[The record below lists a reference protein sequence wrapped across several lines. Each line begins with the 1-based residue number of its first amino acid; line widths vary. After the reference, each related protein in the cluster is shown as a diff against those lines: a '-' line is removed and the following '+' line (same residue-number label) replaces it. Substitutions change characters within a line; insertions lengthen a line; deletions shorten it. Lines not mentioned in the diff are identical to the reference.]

1 MVRSTLSVF
10 SDFQLGRVG
19 RICSGPRAPDFLNY
33 ASHFQHNLRSFSGVE
48 VGFKKSFLY
57 KNQVMFKDLSDQ
69 RTVSGRFLAPEKICP
84 EGGHMKTRPGSIFSD
99 FHFDYM
105 KTSGRHPASIFLG
118 EAPQR
123 LHGAKHSPPF

>member
-48 VGFKKSFLY
+48 VGFKNHFYRKIR
-57 KNQVMFKDLSDQ
+57 LSLP
-69 RTVSGRFLAPEKICP
+69 VNLVKEPCP
-84 EGGHMKTRPGSIFSD
+84 SD
-99 FHFDYM
+99 
-105 KTSGRHPASIFLG
+105 S
-118 EAPQR
+118 
-123 LHGAKHSPPF
+123 